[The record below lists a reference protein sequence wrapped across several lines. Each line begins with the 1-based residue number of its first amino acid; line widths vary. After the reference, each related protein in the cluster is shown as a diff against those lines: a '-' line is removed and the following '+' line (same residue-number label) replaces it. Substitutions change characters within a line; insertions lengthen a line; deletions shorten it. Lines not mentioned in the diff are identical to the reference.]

1 MKLVTALEYEKL
13 RDDANLN
20 KIILHKDGKFYH
32 IYEWSAWLV
41 KTVVCTEEYQSQR
54 GDAKILAA
62 NRYNSKNGEYIMAGF
77 PLESVSKYIPQYD
90 AMEEMEGGD
99 LQLSVALSSEMA
111 MMTIDDMRKAFEE
124 WKTEQPFKEGRN
136 AKSVQQ
142 ITNGDPRPGALA
154 RSGVFQIM
162 TEIIAYPIETS
173 TPAQNIEFLSK
184 IKQKLVAL
192 L

>member
-1 MKLVTALEYEKL
+1 MKLVPALEYEKL
-13 RDDANLN
+13 RDDANIN
-20 KIILHKDGKFYH
+20 KIILYKDGKFYH

-62 NRYNSKNGEYIMAGF
+62 NRYNSKNGEYVMAGF

-90 AMEEMEGGD
+90 ALEEIEGGD
-99 LQLSVALSSEMA
+99 LQISVALSPEMA
-111 MMTIDDMRKAFEE
+111 MMTTDEMQKTFDE
-124 WKTEQPFKEGRN
+124 WKAQQPFKEGKN
-136 AKSVQQ
+136 AKSAQQ
-142 ITNGDPRPGALA
+142 VTNGDPRPGALA

-162 TEIIAYPIETS
+162 AEVIAYPIETS

>member
-1 MKLVTALEYEKL
+1 MKLVPALEYEKL
-13 RDDANLN
+13 RDDANIN

-62 NRYNSKNGEYIMAGF
+62 NRYNSENGEYVMAGF

-90 AMEEMEGGD
+90 TLEEMEGGD
-99 LQLSVALSSEMA
+99 LQVSVPLSPEMA
-111 MMTIDDMRKAFEE
+111 MMTFDEMRKAFDE
-124 WKTEQPFKEGRN
+124 WKAEQPFKEGRN
-136 AKSVQQ
+136 VKSVQQ
-142 ITNGDPRPGALA
+142 ITNGDPRPGVLA

-162 TEIIAYPIETS
+162 AEVIAYPIEAS
-173 TPAQNIEFLSK
+173 TPAQNVEFLSK
-184 IKQKLVAL
+184 IKQKLIAL